1 MNIVVFGL
9 GYVGLSNAALLSRK
23 HHVVAVDIDL
33 HKVNCVN
40 QRISPIQDTEL
51 TEYFRNQS
59 LDLTATAS
67 WKECC
72 RDADIIIIAT
82 PTNYDEK
89 SKTFDVSSVKNV
101 IKQVR
106 SVNNEVLII
115 IKSTVPVGFVES
127 LLSSGEKNIC
137 FVPEFLREGQALHDN
152 LFPSRIIVG
161 MKGSD
166 GQRVA
171 DLFLDCCERK
181 NVPVLLT
188 EPSEAEAIKL
198 FANAYLA
205 MRVAFF
211 NELDTFAY
219 SKKLDTQTIIEG
231 VGLDPRIGTHYCN
244 PSFGYGGYCL
254 TKDSKQLLSTYKNI
268 PQSIIGAVIESNQI
282 RKEFIAETVIKSGA
296 KSVGIYR
303 LTMKS
308 ESDNL
313 RESAVLD
320 ILDLLKKA
328 GIPVIVYEPLLKD
341 EEFNGCTV
349 INDLEVFALKV
360 DLILANRINQELF
373 PYMNKVLTRDI
384 WKQN

>member
-9 GYVGLSNAALLSRK
+9 GYVGLSNAVLLSLK

-40 QRISPIQDTEL
+40 QRISPIQDTEI

-59 LDLTATAS
+59 LDLTATINS
-67 WKECC
+67 EWCC
-72 RDADIIIIAT
+72 SDADIIIIAT

-89 SKTFDVSSVKNV
+89 SKTFDVSTVKDV

-106 SVNNEVLII
+106 SVRKEVLII
-115 IKSTVPVGFVES
+115 IRSTVPVGFVES

-137 FVPEFLREGQALHDN
+137 FVPEFLREGQALYDN
-152 LFPSRIIVG
+152 LFPSRLVVG
-161 MKGSD
+161 MKGND

-171 DLFLDCCERK
+171 DLFLDCCKRK
-181 NVPVLLT
+181 NVPVLFT

-205 MRVAFF
+205 MLVAFF

-219 SKKLDTQTIIEG
+219 SKKLDTKTIIEG
-231 VGLDPRIGTHYCN
+231 VGLDPRIGTYYCN

-254 TKDSKQLLSTYKNI
+254 PKDSKQLLSTYKNI
-268 PQSIIGAVIESNQI
+268 PQSIIGAVVESNQI
-282 RKEFIAETVIKSGA
+282 RKEFIVKTVINSGA

-308 ESDNL
+308 GSDNF

-320 ILDLLKKA
+320 ILDLLKVA
-328 GIPVIVYEPLLKD
+328 EIPVTVYEPLLKD
-341 EEFNGCTV
+341 EEFNGCPV
-349 INDLEVFALKV
+349 INDLEVFAQKV
-360 DLILANRINQELF
+360 DLILVNRINQELS
-373 PYMNKVLTRDI
+373 PYVNKVLTRDI

>member
-1 MNIVVFGL
+1 MNIAVFGL
-9 GYVGLSNAALLSRK
+9 GYVGLSNAVLLSRK
-23 HHVVAVDIDL
+23 HHVVAVDINL
-33 HKVNCVN
+33 YKVNCVN
-40 QRISPIQDTEL
+40 QRISPIQDTEIS
-51 TEYFRNQS
+51 EYLHNQS
-59 LDLTATAS
+59 LDLMATTNGD
-67 WKECC
+67 ECC
-72 RDADIIIIAT
+72 RDADIVIIAT

-89 SKTFDVSSVKNV
+89 SKTFDVSTVKDV

-106 SVNNEVLII
+106 SVRKEVLII
-115 IKSTVPVGFVES
+115 IRSTVPVGFVES

-137 FVPEFLREGQALHDN
+137 FVPEFLREGQALYDN
-152 LFPSRIIVG
+152 LFPSRLIVG
-161 MKGSD
+161 MKGND

-171 DLFLDCCERK
+171 DLFLDCCKRK
-181 NVPVLLT
+181 NVPVLFI

-219 SKKLDTQTIIEG
+219 SKKLDTKTIIEG
-231 VGLDPRIGTHYCN
+231 VGLDPRIGTYYCN

-254 TKDSKQLLSTYKNI
+254 PKDSKQLLSTYKNI
-268 PQSIIGAVIESNQI
+268 PQSIIGAVVESNQI
-282 RKEFIAETVIKSGA
+282 RKEFIVKTVINSGA

-308 ESDNL
+308 GSDNF

-320 ILDLLKKA
+320 ILDLLKVA
-328 GIPVIVYEPLLKD
+328 EIPVTVYEPLLKD
-341 EEFNGCTV
+341 EEFNGCPV
-349 INDLEVFALKV
+349 INDLEVFAQKV
-360 DLILANRINQELF
+360 DLILVNRINQELS